1 MLIYRSRDADY
12 GDMKRIL
19 VIGCPG
25 SGKSYFSKKLHDISG
40 LPLCH
45 LDMLFWNKDRTNVT
59 REVFLERLGKVLETD
74 EWIIDGNYGF
84 SMEMRLE
91 KCDTVFFFDLP
102 SEVCLDGVVQR
113 RGKPRTDMPWNEA
126 DYPVDEEFIEFIR
139 TFRKE
144 RYPIILERLAKF
156 SDRDIYTFTSREQAD
171 EFLSELEKAK

>member
-1 MLIYRSRDADY
+1 
-12 GDMKRIL
+12 MKKIL

-25 SGKSYFSKKLHDISG
+25 SGKSYFSKKLAQITK

-45 LDMLFWNKDRTNVT
+45 LDMLFWNADRTTVT

-84 SMEMRLE
+84 SMELRLQ

-102 SEVCLDGVVQR
+102 THVCLEGVAQR

-126 DYPVDEEFIEFIR
+126 DYPVDEEFIDFIK
-139 TFRKE
+139 TFRSE
-144 RYPIILERLAKF
+144 RLPIITERLSRFPDKK
-156 SDRDIYTFTSREQAD
+156 IYTFTERAHAD
-171 EFLSELEKAK
+171 EFLDSLIE

>member
-1 MLIYRSRDADY
+1 MLINRSRDADY

-74 EWIIDGNYGF
+74 EWIIDGNYSF

-102 SEVCLDGVVQR
+102 TQECLDGVAQR
-113 RGKPRTDMPWNEA
+113 RGKPRSDMPWNEA
-126 DYPVDEEFIEFIR
+126 DYPVDEEFLEFIR
-139 TFRKE
+139 DFRKE
-144 RYPIILERLAKF
+144 RKPKIVSLLEKYCDKR
-156 SDRDIYTFTSREQAD
+156 IYTFTSRAD
-171 EFLSELEKAK
+171 AERFLERWLF